1 MFSLR
6 MFYASIVPR
15 KQKKPFIQSSDLP
28 LNISHFRHPT
38 PKLVEKTRRKA
49 PIHQN
54 IAYWFQ
60 TPGIIGETNFH
71 PLSPTFN
78 VDTHTKEW
86 NSGQKTH
93 RPTLKR
99 GGGGIWS
106 QCWVFLAKH
115 SYFSQQ
121 FWRWVSESGLVS
133 NFHFRQSYWLDI
145 ITYLTY
151 GPGKHCRKIW

>member
-1 MFSLR
+1 MGIFSIR

-15 KQKKPFIQSSDLP
+15 KQKKPFIQSPNSLF
-28 LNISHFRHPT
+28 NISHFRHLT
-38 PKLVEKTRRKA
+38 PKLVEKTHRKA
-49 PIHQN
+49 HIHQN

-60 TPGIIGETNFH
+60 RPGIRGENNFY

-78 VDTHTKEW
+78 VDTQTKEW
-86 NSGQKTH
+86 NPGQKT
-93 RPTLKR
+93 RRSTLKG

-106 QCWVFLAKH
+106 HRWVFWAKT
-115 SYFSQQ
+115 SYYSQQ

-133 NFHFRQSYWLDI
+133 NFHFGPSYWLGI

-151 GPGKHCRKIW
+151 GPEKHF